1 MGFLVTL
8 VLNALALL
16 LVAHL
21 IPGIHVSGFVAALIA
36 ALVLGVLNA
45 LIKPILILLTL
56 PLNILTLGLFTFVI
70 NAFIL
75 WLAAA
80 LVPGFTLDRFFPTAI
95 LAAIVLAVIN
105 MLISLVVW
113 R

>member
-1 MGFLVTL
+1 MGFILRL
-8 VLNALALL
+8 VLNALVLL

-21 IPGIHVSGFVAALIA
+21 IQGIRVTGFGVALIA
-36 ALVLGVLNA
+36 AVVMGLLNA
-45 LIKPILILLTL
+45 LVKPLLFILTL

-80 LVPGFTLDRFFPTAI
+80 LVPGFAIDHFFPTAI
-95 LAAIVLAVIN
+95 LAAIVMALIN
-105 MLISLVVW
+105 MLISLLT
-113 R
+113 